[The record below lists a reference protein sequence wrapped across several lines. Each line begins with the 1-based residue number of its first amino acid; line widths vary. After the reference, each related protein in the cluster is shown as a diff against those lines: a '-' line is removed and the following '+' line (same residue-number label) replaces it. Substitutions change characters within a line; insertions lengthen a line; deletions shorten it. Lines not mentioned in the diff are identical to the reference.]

1 MDERDREVLAAPA
14 LLARD
19 FLDPAHRRSFNRG
32 EVVFHQG
39 DPADCMHLITEGMF
53 AAQVAAPEGAKVTLG
68 VMAPGQF
75 FGELG
80 ALREGHHRIATVF
93 ALERGETAAIGGAE
107 LTKLRRH
114 DPEVTDLLLRGLAEK
129 MTRYTARVLEALH
142 VSAETR
148 VIRRLL
154 ELAALY
160 RTDGDA
166 SITITQQT
174 LADLAGTSRATV
186 NRVLRRE
193 QERGTLTLAR
203 RRIEI
208 VDGSRLTARAARG
221 PARSPLRARPTPPVK
236 PPALG

>member
-1 MDERDREVLAAPA
+1 MDVMGRGILAAPSL
-14 LLARD
+14 LLARS
-19 FLDPAHRRSFNRG
+19 FLDLTNRRAFTRG

-39 DPADCMHLITEGMF
+39 DPGDCMHLITEGKF
-53 AAQVAAPEGAKVTLG
+53 AAQVAAHDGEKVTLG
-68 VMAPGQF
+68 VMASGQF

-93 ALERGETAAIGGAE
+93 ALEPGETAAIGTGD
-107 LTKLRRH
+107 LTTLRQH
-114 DPEVTDLLLRGLAEK
+114 DPAVTDLLLGGLTEK
-129 MTRYTARVLEALH
+129 MTRYTSRVLEAFH
-142 VSAETR
+142 VPADTR

-154 ELAALY
+154 ELADIY
-160 RTDGDA
+160 RTDGDT

-193 QERGTLTLAR
+193 RQRGTLTLAR

-208 VDGSRLTARAARG
+208 IDRSRLAAG
-221 PARSPLRARPTPPVK
+221 SA
-236 PPALG
+236 